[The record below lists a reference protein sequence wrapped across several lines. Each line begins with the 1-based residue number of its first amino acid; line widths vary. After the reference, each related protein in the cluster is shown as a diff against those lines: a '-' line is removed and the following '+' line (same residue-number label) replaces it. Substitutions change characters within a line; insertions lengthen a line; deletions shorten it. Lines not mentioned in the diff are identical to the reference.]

1 MTSGRW
7 CRAVRAAVFAATCV
21 LLAAVGHTLM
31 SSAGVP
37 GGALAA
43 AFATTGG
50 AAWALAGRERRLS
63 AVTAAAVAV
72 QAVLHALFSLAET
85 GRAGSRPPLPPGHHP
100 PTAAGTGLHAGHGT
114 PCEHG
119 TTAAATGMDALAGDP
134 GLDGMTGTAGAH
146 TMADMSASGMLAAH
160 LLAALLSGLWLA
172 YGEQAAFRILRALA
186 GWFLAPLGLLPR
198 MPAVLPHRPR
208 IRSRRPHHGATLRG
222 LLLAHAF
229 GTRGPPSGI
238 AVV

>member
-1 MTSGRW
+1 MTSDRW

-21 LLAAVGHTLM
+21 LLAAIGHTLM
-31 SSAGVP
+31 SGAGVP
-37 GGALAA
+37 GWALAA
-43 AFATTGG
+43 AFATTAG

-72 QAVLHALFSLAET
+72 QGVLHELFSLAQ
-85 GRAGSRPPLPPGHHP
+85 APVPHP
-100 PTAAGTGLHAGHGT
+100 PVHSTAAGMGGGHGT
-114 PCEHG
+114 PREHG
-119 TTAAATGMDALAGDP
+119 AAGTVGMDGM
-134 GLDGMTGTAGAH
+134 DGMAGTAGPDGMHGMHGTAG
-146 TMADMSASGMLAAH
+146 MSGSGMLAAH
-160 LLAALLSGLWLA
+160 LLAALLCGLWLA

-198 MPAVLPHRPR
+198 LTAHPHRPR
-208 IRSRRPHHGATLRG
+208 LRSRRPHRGSALRR

>member
-31 SSAGVP
+31 SGAGVP
-37 GGALAA
+37 GWALAA
-43 AFATTGG
+43 AFAATAG

-72 QAVLHALFSLAET
+72 QGLLHELFSLAQAPVPDRPHT
-85 GRAGSRPPLPPGHHP
+85 GRAAAHGLHPPLHD
-100 PTAAGTGLHAGHGT
+100 TAAGTGGHGT

-119 TTAAATGMDALAGDP
+119 AACAADVAGIDHVA
-134 GLDGMTGTAGAH
+134 GTAG
-146 TMADMSASGMLAAH
+146 MSGSGMVAAH
-160 LLAALLSGLWLA
+160 LLAALLCGLWLA

-198 MPAVLPHRPR
+198 LTAHPHRPR
-208 IRSRRPHHGATLRG
+208 VRSRRPHHSSVLRR